1 MTPLTP
7 EQQAA
12 LEQLRDIR
20 LPEPIGWWPLA
31 PGWWALAALVLLL
44 AAAALAWSILR
55 RRTRR
60 FAALAELQALRA
72 RLEASE
78 DAGRDTGEGRGES
91 TGADASVAADLAAL
105 VRRVA
110 LSAQGRHLA
119 RLSDRNWAEALAA
132 GRTGLPPEIA
142 SLLAEAPYRRPE
154 TLDPARV
161 KRLLGPTETWIRR
174 VA

>member
-44 AAAALAWSILR
+44 GAAALAWSMLR

-60 FAALAELQALRA
+60 FAALSELQALRA

-78 DAGRDTGEGRGES
+78 DAGRGTSEG
-91 TGADASVAADLAAL
+91 TGADAGVAADLAAL

-142 SLLAEAPYRRPE
+142 LLLAEAPYRRPE

>member
-1 MTPLTP
+1 MSTLTP

-31 PGWWALAALVLLL
+31 PGWWALIAVAVLAL
-44 AAAALAWSILR
+44 AAGAVWAVLR

-60 FAALAELQALRA
+60 FAALRELDGLREQLKTGDQAN
-72 RLEASE
+72 
-78 DAGRDTGEGRGES
+78 
-91 TGADASVAADLAAL
+91 VAADLAAL

-119 RLSDRNWAEALAA
+119 RLSDADWAEALSQ
-132 GRTGLPPEIA
+132 GRFGLPPEVA
-142 SLLAEAPYRRPE
+142 ALMTELPYRRPGSFE
-154 TLDPARV
+154 AS
-161 KRLLGPTETWIRR
+161 RLASLFAPTETWIRR
-174 VA
+174 TA